1 MLARA
6 IPVQW
11 DLGHHT
17 QEIRPSGVLAVIES
31 AKVQWL
37 RNHQPLAK
45 TGRFQMPRTR
55 RWIALGFLLV
65 TPALLA
71 QTSAPAAAPTPAPAA
86 APTPAPAAKPT
97 STPTTAPTATP
108 APLHKPHKTKT
119 PPPKPLVLPPLQSG
133 PLSQVPMDQIPATP
147 AKVSYEGGL
156 LAISAHNSTLSE
168 ILRDVRKLTGAS
180 IEIPQGASERVVAD
194 LGPGAPRDVLALLL
208 NGTSFN
214 YVMLG
219 SNSDPK
225 AVSSVILMLKPS
237 AAELAAS
244 SNQGATANRVPPV
257 QPLNR
262 PLAGRGPVSAQTAN
276 AQDDDKDDEDN
287 ADDSADNQAQ
297 PQPVQPVQPS
307 AQDQQGQQA
316 EQGQPNAGPKTPEQ
330 ILEELRKQQQQ
341 SGGALVNPNPQ
352 QQTPPQPPPQ
362 E

>member
-1 MLARA
+1 
-6 IPVQW
+6 
-11 DLGHHT
+11 
-17 QEIRPSGVLAVIES
+17 
-31 AKVQWL
+31 
-37 RNHQPLAK
+37 
-45 TGRFQMPRTR
+45 MPCTR

-86 APTPAPAAKPT
+86 ALTPAPSATQTPAPAAKPT
-97 STPTTAPTATP
+97 TTPATAPTSTPTPQ
-108 APLHKPHKTKT
+108 HKPHKTKT
-119 PPPKPLVLPPLQSG
+119 QPPKPLVLPPLQSG

-244 SNQGATANRVPPV
+244 SNPSSNQGAAANGAPPV

-262 PLAGRGPVSAQTAN
+262 PLAGRGAVSAQTAN
-276 AQDDDKDDEDN
+276 AKDDDKDDDEDN
-287 ADDSADNQAQ
+287 AEDNADNQAQ
-297 PQPVQPVQPS
+297 PQPVQPVQPVQPS

-316 EQGQPNAGPKTPEQ
+316 EQGQPNSGPKTPEQ

-352 QQTPPQPPPQ
+352 QQAPPQQPPQ

>member
-1 MLARA
+1 
-6 IPVQW
+6 
-11 DLGHHT
+11 
-17 QEIRPSGVLAVIES
+17 
-31 AKVQWL
+31 
-37 RNHQPLAK
+37 
-45 TGRFQMPRTR
+45 MPCTR

-71 QTSAPAAAPTPAPAA
+71 QTSAPVAAPTPAPATA
-86 APTPAPAAKPT
+86 PT
-97 STPTTAPTATP
+97 STPTAAPTSSPTAAPTSTP
-108 APLHKPHKTKT
+108 TPLHKPHKAKT
-119 PPPKPLVLPPLQSG
+119 QPVKPLVLPPLQGG
-133 PLSQVPMDQIPATP
+133 PLTQVPMDQIPATP

-244 SNQGATANRVPPV
+244 SNQGATANGVPPA

-287 ADDSADNQAQ
+287 AEDNADNQTQ

-307 AQDQQGQQA
+307 AQDQQQP

>member
-1 MLARA
+1 
-6 IPVQW
+6 
-11 DLGHHT
+11 
-17 QEIRPSGVLAVIES
+17 
-31 AKVQWL
+31 
-37 RNHQPLAK
+37 
-45 TGRFQMPRTR
+45 MPRTR

-71 QTSAPAAAPTPAPAA
+71 QTSAPAATPTPAA

-97 STPTTAPTATP
+97 TTPATAPTSTPTPQ
-108 APLHKPHKTKT
+108 HKPHKTKT
-119 PPPKPLVLPPLQSG
+119 QPPKPLVLPPLQSG

-244 SNQGATANRVPPV
+244 SNQANGVPLA

-262 PLAGRGPVSAQTAN
+262 PLAGRGAVSAQTAN

-287 ADDSADNQAQ
+287 AEDNADNQTQ
-297 PQPVQPVQPS
+297 PQPVQPVQPG

-352 QQTPPQPPPQ
+352 QQAPPPPPQ

>member
-1 MLARA
+1 
-6 IPVQW
+6 
-11 DLGHHT
+11 
-17 QEIRPSGVLAVIES
+17 
-31 AKVQWL
+31 
-37 RNHQPLAK
+37 
-45 TGRFQMPRTR
+45 
-55 RWIALGFLLV
+55 
-65 TPALLA
+65 
-71 QTSAPAAAPTPAPAA
+71 
-86 APTPAPAAKPT
+86 
-97 STPTTAPTATP
+97 
-108 APLHKPHKTKT
+108 
-119 PPPKPLVLPPLQSG
+119 
-133 PLSQVPMDQIPATP
+133 MDQIPATP

-219 SNSDPK
+219 PNSDPK

-244 SNQGATANRVPPV
+244 SNQGATANGVPPA
-257 QPLNR
+257 QPFNR
-262 PLAGRGPVSAQTAN
+262 PPAGRGPVSAQTAN

-287 ADDSADNQAQ
+287 AEDNADNQAQ
-297 PQPVQPVQPS
+297 PQPVQAVQPVQPS

-352 QQTPPQPPPQ
+352 QQTPPPPPQ
-362 E
+362 